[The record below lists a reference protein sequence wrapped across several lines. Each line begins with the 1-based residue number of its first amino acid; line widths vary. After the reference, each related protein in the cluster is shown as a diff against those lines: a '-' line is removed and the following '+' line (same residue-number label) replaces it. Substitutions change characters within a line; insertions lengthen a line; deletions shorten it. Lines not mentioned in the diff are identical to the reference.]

1 VIRPSRPHRYAAVL
15 LGALLGVLVGC
26 GGNGALSISEYRTQ
40 VRAICRDTSRRTGK
54 LHVPDANDAA
64 ALVRLG
70 RRTVAIQRAALHSIR
85 ALDAP
90 ESRRARVDQWL
101 GLVARTIDSADSSL
115 RAQERG
121 DLAAAT
127 SANTTGAA
135 VAIRADAIARDLGVA
150 TCVTTAA
157 AG

>member
-1 VIRPSRPHRYAAVL
+1 
-15 LGALLGVLVGC
+15 VLVACSGS
-26 GGNGALSISEYRTQ
+26 GALSVAEYRGQ
-40 VRAICRDTSRRTGK
+40 VRAICRDTARRTGE
-54 LHVPDANDAA
+54 LHAPDANDAA

-70 RRTVAIQRAALHSIR
+70 RRTVAIQRTALHTIR
-85 ALDAP
+85 ALDP
-90 ESRRARVDQWL
+90 PDSRRARVDEWL
-101 GLVARTIDSADSSL
+101 GLVTRTIEAADASL

-127 SANTTGAA
+127 SANTRGAA
-135 VAIRADAIARDLGVA
+135 TAIQADAIARQLGLA